1 MGLALKSLTLKQVN
15 PIHKKVAIK
24 FFVKMMCSCIASVN
38 KLIHFQVPLGISQDK
53 KLDLNVNMVRI
64 DFFHV
69 LGGIGKLCIKDLH
82 SRIRESK
89 KSNTVG
95 LGTK

>member
-1 MGLALKSLTLKQVN
+1 M
-15 PIHKKVAIK
+15 AIK
-24 FFVKMMCSCIASVN
+24 FFVKMMCWSTASVN
-38 KLIHFQVPLGISQDK
+38 KLIHFQVPLGISQEK
-53 KLDLNVNMVRI
+53 KLYLNLNMVRI

-95 LGTK
+95 LETK